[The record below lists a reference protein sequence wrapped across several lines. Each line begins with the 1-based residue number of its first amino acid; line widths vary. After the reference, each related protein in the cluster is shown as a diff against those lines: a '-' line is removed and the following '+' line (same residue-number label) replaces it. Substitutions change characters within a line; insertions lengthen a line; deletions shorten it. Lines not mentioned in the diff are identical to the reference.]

1 MELRQGQK
9 ACRSRILFAYTNGA
23 NFPEGVLLTLL
34 EQQRER
40 ARLAIG
46 EELKSLLYH
55 SSPEVLYALLDNPT
69 LDETLLSLLLARK
82 DLPVEILESIAG
94 RRSFLKSY
102 AVKKALA
109 FHPKAPRLVGLRLLR
124 DLYLMD
130 LVQLALS
137 PGVLPELKRHAEEY
151 IIARLPQL
159 PLGQRITLARRG
171 PARVA
176 GALLASGHAQ
186 VLGIALDNPRL
197 TEAQVLKVLWH
208 EKLPQS
214 VVLTVANHRKWS
226 HSYNVRL
233 ALVRNAGTPL
243 SLVLGFLPHLTIAD
257 LRELAAPGVVPD
269 NLRKYL
275 EAEVRRRMRS
285 SKAKADAESRSDT
298 K

>member
-1 MELRQGQK
+1 M
-9 ACRSRILFAYTNGA
+9 LFACALRLLSRVWETN
-23 NFPEGVLLTLL
+23 LTLF
-34 EQQRER
+34 EQQRNR
-40 ARLAIG
+40 ARLATG

-55 SSPEVLYALLDNPT
+55 PAVEVLCAVLDNPA

-82 DLPVEILESIAG
+82 DLPGEILESVATRKG
-94 RRSFLKSY
+94 FLKSY
-102 AVKKALA
+102 AVKKALV

-130 LVQLALS
+130 LVQFCLS
-137 PGVLPELKRHAEEY
+137 PSVSAELKRHAEES

-176 GALLASGHAQ
+176 GALLATGHAQ

-197 TEAQVLKVLWH
+197 TEAQLLKVLWR
-208 EKLPQS
+208 EKLPQA

-226 HSYNVRL
+226 QSYNVRL
-233 ALVRNAGTPL
+233 ALVRSAATPL
-243 SLVLGFLPHLTIAD
+243 SLVLEFLPHLTIAD
-257 LRELAAPGVVPD
+257 LRELAAPGVVPE

-275 EAEVRRRMRS
+275 EAEVHRRMRG
-285 SKAKADAESRSDT
+285 SKAKADAESR
-298 K
+298 

>member
-1 MELRQGQK
+1 M
-9 ACRSRILFAYTNGA
+9 
-23 NFPEGVLLTLL
+23 TLL

-186 VLGIALDNPRL
+186 VLRIALDNPRL